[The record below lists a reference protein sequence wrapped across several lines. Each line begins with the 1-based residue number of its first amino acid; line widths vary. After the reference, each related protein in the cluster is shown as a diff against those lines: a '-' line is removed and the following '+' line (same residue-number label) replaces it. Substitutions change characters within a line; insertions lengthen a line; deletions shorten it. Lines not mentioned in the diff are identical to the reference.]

1 MGRGEL
7 PSGPVFVKVMSFPRS
22 KDRVRYLLRPLPAAH
37 EATWLRGM
45 SYAKVP
51 APTVVE
57 VRVDL
62 AAKMS
67 KMEVLLAL
75 EAIKEAITQD
85 TWPPA

>member
-1 MGRGEL
+1 MADRFYGIDRGEQ
-7 PSGPVFVKVMSFPRS
+7 G
-22 KDRVRYLLRPLPAAH
+22 VRNVTEGAGST
-37 EATWLRGM
+37 AT
-45 SYAKVP
+45 
-51 APTVVE
+51 TDVE

-62 AAKMS
+62 AANMS